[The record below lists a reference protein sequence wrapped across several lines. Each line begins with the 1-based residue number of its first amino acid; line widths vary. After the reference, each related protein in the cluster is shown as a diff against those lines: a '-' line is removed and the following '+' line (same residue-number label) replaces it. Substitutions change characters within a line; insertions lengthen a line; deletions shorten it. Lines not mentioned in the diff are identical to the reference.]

1 MKVDRKQL
9 ITYPWLILFIILTV
23 ITVTLGQTMADKVFS
38 SYDSRIIHERNCK
51 ELDFCNYLIEFPSVQ
66 QAVADG
72 ALPCKFCIGQFE
84 SHSGN
89 QQSLI
94 SDTTFNP
101 QTKKSEDTQAK
112 ADAINQ
118 PCIHQEEPWHKRA
131 QQPLATLRWFAE
143 RPLLTEII
151 LFDIILLCN

>member
-1 MKVDRKQL
+1 MKVDSKQL

-23 ITVTLGQTMADKVFS
+23 ITVMVEQTMADKVFS

-72 ALPCKFCIGQFE
+72 ALPCKFCIGQYE

-94 SDTTFNP
+94 SDTIFNP
-101 QTKKSEDTQAK
+101 QTKNSQDTQTRT
-112 ADAINQ
+112 DAVNQ
-118 PCIHQEEPWHKRA
+118 PYTHQEEPRHKRA
-131 QQPLATLRWFAE
+131 QKPLATLRWFAE
-143 RPLLTEII
+143 RPLLTEIL
-151 LFDIILLCN
+151 LFNIIFLCD